1 MLKYVKGEY
10 NGDTSKVKNSD
21 QGDDKSRNNIRYS
34 QINSKQSRDK
44 PRISRNDRLSYSLSK
59 HNNRS
64 SSNTTPGKNGTSKK
78 SGRGLDNTSSFF
90 IKHIKNY

>member
-34 QINSKQSRDK
+34 QINSKQSGNK
-44 PRISRNDRLSYSLSK
+44 SRIPRNDRLSYSLSG
-59 HNNRS
+59 HNNRP

-90 IKHIKNY
+90 YKTH

>member
-21 QGDDKSRNNIRYS
+21 QGDDKSRNNTRYS

-44 PRISRNDRLSYSLSK
+44 PRISRDDRLSYSLSK
-59 HNNRS
+59 HNDR
-64 SSNTTPGKNGTSKK
+64 TPSDTAFTENDS
-78 SGRGLDNTSSFF
+78 
-90 IKHIKNY
+90 